1 MDRRQ
6 DDDRR
11 KVERFSNPPIR
22 EHLRQIAMCLRFLS
36 VLSFSAGAYV
46 LVKGLM
52 SGISSNVAFG
62 VFTACVFAV
71 FTVLMHRY
79 AAGIKDYLGN
89 ESVGNLEKASERQA
103 MLWIV
108 LCFLAVIMCIGFFI
122 YMA

>member
-36 VLSFSAGAYV
+36 VLSFSAGAYALIKGV
-46 LVKGLM
+46 L
-52 SGISSNVAFG
+52 SGISVDVAFG
-62 VFTACVFAV
+62 VFTAFVFGAV
-71 FTVLMHRY
+71 TILMYRY
-79 AAGIKDYLGN
+79 AAGIKDYLFN

-103 MLWIV
+103 MFWIV
-108 LCFLAVIMCIGFFI
+108 LCFLSLIAVIGFFV